1 MRVKKYLALIFAA
14 ILATTMLTGCPW
26 DIEDDTAS
34 DSSSAP
40 SSSSRPSD
48 DEDDDPVMYTVTA
61 SVTDG
66 GGGTVSVI
74 PASVAAGGSVTVTI
88 TPEDNYQLA
97 SVTDNGD
104 NVTESVTNNNT
115 YTLSN
120 VTANHTIT
128 VTFKPAIDLTD
139 PKTWLRKDSTII
151 VPEGIALNA
160 DLADK
165 MLAVEGVDSIDLS
178 ESGIMSIPDGAFST
192 QNDLVSITVQNGT
205 TIGTSAF
212 SNCVLL
218 RTVNGTLG
226 GVGDNAFQGCTSLTS
241 IAVNGNV
248 LDKAFYNCSSLQHL
262 RVGKDFKITGTN
274 AFSGVNNPTV
284 YYGGPK
290 NADNEA
296 FMDHVFKQLVEAGA
310 AVSRPEFGCT
320 DEEWNNILES
330 NKPEA
335 DPTPDNA
342 LARLILGL

>member
-14 ILATTMLTGCPW
+14 ILATTMLTACPW

-165 MLAVEGVDSIDLS
+165 MPAVEGVDSIDLS
-178 ESGIMSIPDGAFST
+178 ESGITSIQST
-192 QNDLVSITVQNGT
+192 SFTGQTKLVSITVPNDT
-205 TIGTSAF
+205 TIDFGAF
-212 SNCVLL
+212 SDCTNLT
-218 RTVNGTLG
+218 TVNGTLG
-226 GVGDNAFQGCTSLTS
+226 SVKKEAFAGCTSLTS
-241 IAVNGNV
+241 IAVNGEV
-248 LDKAFYNCSSLQHL
+248 GKDAFFGCSSLQNL
-262 RVGKDFKITGTN
+262 WLGENFPIGEGAN
-274 AFSGVNNPTV
+274 PFSGAFSSVDRLHVHCSGSEIEMETIKRIFEAS
-284 YYGGPK
+284 GK
-290 NADNEA
+290 NVDY
-296 FMDHVFKQLVEAGA
+296 HW
-310 AVSRPEFGCT
+310 GCNGS
-320 DEEWNNILES
+320 DR
-330 NKPEA
+330 A
-335 DPTPDNA
+335 PTPA
-342 LARLILGL
+342 LNSGLASLLLGL